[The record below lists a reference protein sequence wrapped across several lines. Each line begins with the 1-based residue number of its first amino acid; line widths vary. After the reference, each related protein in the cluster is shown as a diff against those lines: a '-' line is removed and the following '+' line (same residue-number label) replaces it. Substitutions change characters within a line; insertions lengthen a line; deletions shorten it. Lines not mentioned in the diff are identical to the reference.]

1 MAGRNLGEEQISSV
15 HESKQW
21 DSNLLT
27 IRLWNFF
34 FGQTIE
40 FHKHASE
47 IVFLE
52 IVAGSGN
59 LSTAVEDINLSV
71 HAIDNKA
78 KRHCQVSIHVLDLTK
93 QSDVAV
99 LLDLTCHANIASA
112 HLAPPCGTASKARE
126 RPLPQSYIKS
136 DPLRSEQ
143 PAVGIGRAIRP

>member
-21 DSNLLT
+21 DSNLLK

-52 IVAGSGN
+52 IFAGSGD
-59 LSTAVEDINLSV
+59 LSTAVKDINLSV

-78 KRHCQVSIHVLDLTK
+78 QRQSQVSIHVLDLTK
-93 QSDVAV
+93 QCCSTSGFDVSRQHSV
-99 LLDLTCHANIASA
+99 
-112 HLAPPCGTASKARE
+112 GTPGPS
-126 RPLPQSYIKS
+126 
-136 DPLRSEQ
+136 LRK
-143 PAVGIGRAIRP
+143 GT